1 MKLGKREFMR
11 LIPLAAVAIVT
22 GSWWFF
28 GQTKE
33 EVPAPSQTTATTTMA
48 SQATS
53 TTSVAPQITSTTS
66 TAPPVASTTSTTEAF
81 DFPITW
87 NGDEPTAVNPNDYRL
102 TIDGNVS
109 KSLEFTLLDL
119 QAMPSVQKTAKIE
132 CVTGWAANVPWEGI
146 PLLYLL
152 SQAGVS
158 PENIA
163 RVTIK
168 SITGYETTL
177 NSDEVADS
185 DSIIALKAGG
195 LPLTVEHGYPARL
208 VAPTR
213 LGLDW
218 VKYVT
223 RITCTSK

>member
-1 MKLGKREFMR
+1 M
-11 LIPLAAVAIVT
+11 
-22 GSWWFF
+22 
-28 GQTKE
+28 
-33 EVPAPSQTTATTTMA
+33 
-48 SQATS
+48 
-53 TTSVAPQITSTTS
+53 
-66 TAPPVASTTSTTEAF
+66 
-81 DFPITW
+81 
-87 NGDEPTAVNPNDYRL
+87 PN
-102 TIDGNVS
+102 
-109 KSLEFTLLDL
+109 
-119 QAMPSVQKTAKIE
+119 VQKTAKIE

-158 PENIA
+158 TESIT

-177 NSDEVADS
+177 NSDEVANS
-185 DSIIALKAGG
+185 DNMIALKAGG